1 VRYLADESVER
12 QIVDA
17 LRSAGNEVDYV
28 AELAPGT
35 ADLDVLAR
43 ANRQSM
49 VLITEDKDF
58 GELVFRRRQPS
69 PGVVLLRLSGLT
81 RQRKIAI
88 AAQVFADRAADFAG
102 AFTVVT
108 DTCNSYKAAKVGRR
122 HRQARVPA
130 FRRQSHGILTTMD
143 NLMKPKAS

>member
-1 VRYLADESVER
+1 MRYLADESVER

-17 LRSAGNEVDYV
+17 LRVAGHEVDQI
-28 AELAPGT
+28 AELAPGST
-35 ADLDVLAR
+35 DSDVLAR
-43 ANRQSM
+43 ANRQSA

-58 GELVFRRRQPS
+58 GELVFRGRQPN

-88 AAQVFADRAADFAG
+88 AVQVFADRAADFAG

-108 DTCNSYKAAKVGRR
+108 DTGVRI
-122 HRQARVPA
+122 
-130 FRRQSHGILTTMD
+130 RRQ
-143 NLMKPKAS
+143 K